1 MVLIKVFKYI
11 GVFISILKT
20 GLFSR
25 VVMLC
30 MNSGLDREMKLMP
43 LTAMKE

>member
-1 MVLIKVFKYI
+1 MVLIKVFKCI
-11 GVFISILKT
+11 GVFISIFKT

-30 MNSGLDREMKLMP
+30 MNSEMKVMP